1 MGLEATCR
9 ARLDGRATEGKARLE
24 ERELVFRGDMPF
36 KVALDDLRRVDA
48 QGGTLRLEWA
58 KGKAA
63 LELGDQAQR
72 WAEKIRNPPSLLDK
86 LGVKPGARV
95 SVIGLE
101 DRAFLA
107 EVKARTD
114 DVSVGRAKPD
124 SDLVFVAMDAPADL
138 KRLESLQRAIKKDG
152 AVWVV
157 WPKGRRE
164 FREDDVR
171 AYGPRAKLV
180 DVKVVRFSDALSA
193 LKMMIPRAQR

>member
-9 ARLDGRATEGKARLE
+9 ARMGGRASEGKARLE
-24 ERELVFRGDMPF
+24 ESEVLFRGDFRF
-36 KVALDDLRRVDA
+36 KVGFKDLSRVEA
-48 QGGTLRLEWA
+48 GGGKLQLEWPD
-58 KGKAA
+58 GKAV
-63 LELGDQAQR
+63 LDLGDKAER

-86 LGVKPGARV
+86 LGIKAGARV
-95 SVIGLE
+95 SVIGID
-101 DRAFLA
+101 DRRFLD
-107 EVKARTD
+107 EVAARTKD
-114 DVSVGRAKPD
+114 LSVGRT
-124 SDLVFVAMDAPADL
+124 
-138 KRLESLQRAIKKDG
+138 RLESDLIFVGMDDRADLPRLEKLQRAIKKDG

-180 DVKVVRFSDALSA
+180 DVKVVRFSDTLSA

>member
-9 ARLDGRATEGKARLE
+9 ARMEGRVSEGKARLE
-24 ERELVFRGDMPF
+24 ETEVIFRGEFRF
-36 KVALDDLRRVDA
+36 KVGFKELRRVEA
-48 QGGTLRLEWA
+48 RAGQLRLEWSE
-58 KGKAA
+58 GKAA
-63 LELGDQAQR
+63 LDLGDKARR

-86 LGVKPGARV
+86 LGVRPGARV
-95 SVIGLE
+95 SVIGL
-101 DRAFLA
+101 DDGAFLD
-107 EVKARTD
+107 EVAARTD
-114 DVSVGRAKPD
+114 DLTLGRARAE
-124 SDLVFVAMDAPADL
+124 SDLVFVAMDDRAQLP
-138 KRLESLQRAIKKDG
+138 RLEKLQRAIKKDG

-157 WPKGRRE
+157 WPKGRKE

>member
-9 ARLDGRATEGKARLE
+9 ARMGGRASEGQARLE
-24 ERELVFRGDMPF
+24 ESEVLFRGDFRF
-36 KVALDDLRRVDA
+36 KVGFKDLSRVEA
-48 QGGTLRLEWA
+48 GGGKLQLEWSD
-58 KGKAA
+58 GKAV
-63 LELGDQAQR
+63 LDLGDKAER

-86 LGVKPGARV
+86 LGIKPGARV
-95 SVIGLE
+95 SVIGID
-101 DRAFLA
+101 DRRFLD
-107 EVKARTD
+107 EVAARTKD
-114 DVSVGRAKPD
+114 LSVGRT
-124 SDLVFVAMDAPADL
+124 
-138 KRLESLQRAIKKDG
+138 RLESDLIFVGMDDRADLPRLEKLQRAIKKDG

-180 DVKVVRFSDALSA
+180 DVKVVRFSDTLSA